1 MISGNSR
8 QPHIR
13 KIVDCTRGIAFMGT
27 PHCGA
32 KAGDWAQIL
41 GGLTNLVRK
50 TNQNII
56 SVLTPDSEVLDIIQG
71 GFGTLL
77 EIRDQPEQSRIEIMC
92 FYEELPI
99 PPLGLVSRD
108 SPIAQC
114 QCNSKADKSI
124 KVVPQHSATIHPKP
138 RRSIRAN
145 HRDMTKFDNPGDPG
159 YEAVSMTLWRWEQA
173 LAAEAQSIPA
183 ARDQQLLAAVRR
195 GDLAEITRLL
205 ELHATPRARDE
216 SGRTALHWAAT
227 KGRTEL
233 VRLLLTHSADINATD
248 NQEWTA
254 LHCAAQTDNEEIV
267 DMLMKAGSRIEAT
280 TESRD
285 TALDIALKHDNHT
298 AAGRLS
304 QWERTMRRNTLQ
316 PPPRPR
322 PRMEPSYK
330 QSQVDNNLALAIEG
344 GDFSKARLALSRR
357 ADLDHGRNDRGT
369 PLLWAC
375 IYNQSEIAELLLEQ
389 GADVDATDQ
398 YGTTPLMRAVGDKRT
413 ALVTLLLDQGADPNA
428 VADSYETAK
437 NCAVRNRFWAI
448 AKALAQKH

>member
-1 MISGNSR
+1 
-8 QPHIR
+8 
-13 KIVDCTRGIAFMGT
+13 MGT

-32 KAGDWAQIL
+32 RAADWAQIL
-41 GGLTNLVRK
+41 GGLTNLVRR

-56 SVLTPDSEVLDIIQG
+56 GVLKPDSEVLDIIQG
-71 GFGTLL
+71 GFVTLL

-108 SPIAQC
+108 SPIAQY
-114 QCNSKADKSI
+114 QCNSKVDKSI

-138 RRSIRAN
+138 RQSIHAN
-145 HRDMTKFDNPGDPG
+145 HRDMTKFDNPEDPG

-173 LAAEAQSIPA
+173 LAAEAQSVPE
-183 ARDQQLLAAVRR
+183 ARDQQLLAAVKR
-195 GDLAEITRLL
+195 GDLAEVIRLL
-205 ELHATPRARDE
+205 ELHATPRAQDE

-233 VRLLLTHSADINATD
+233 VRLLLPHSADINATD

-254 LHCAAQTDNEEIV
+254 LHCAAQNGNKEIV

-304 QWERTMRRNTLQ
+304 QWEWTMRRNTLQ
-316 PPPRPR
+316 LPPRLKPQ
-322 PRMEPSYK
+322 MKPSYK
-330 QSQVDNNLALAIEG
+330 QAQVDNDLALAIQS
-344 GDFSKARLALSRR
+344 GDDTKARLALCRH
-357 ADLDHGRNDRGT
+357 ADLNHGRNDGGT
-369 PLLWAC
+369 PLFWAC
-375 IYNQSEIAELLLEQ
+375 VYNRPEIIKLLLEQ
-389 GADVDATDQ
+389 GADIEATNSA
-398 YGTTPLMRAVGDKRT
+398 GTTPLMRAVGDKRT
-413 ALVTLLLDQGADPNA
+413 GLVTLLLDRGADPNA
-428 VADSYETAK
+428 VADSYNTAK
-437 NCAVRNRFWAI
+437 DYAVRNRLWGI
-448 AKALAQKH
+448 AKALARKH